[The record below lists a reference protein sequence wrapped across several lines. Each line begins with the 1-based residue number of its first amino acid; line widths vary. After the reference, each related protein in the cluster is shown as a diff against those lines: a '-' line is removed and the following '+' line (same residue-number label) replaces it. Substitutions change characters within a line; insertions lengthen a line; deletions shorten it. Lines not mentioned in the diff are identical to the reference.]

1 MVGMKTKF
9 MLLAAGMVAAL
20 STAQADLLEFD
31 DVVLF
36 GGTLSYSGDP
46 GAPLIG
52 TNIIFDT
59 VVGTGTPA
67 NNGVAYEVVGGDL
80 DFTTGPNT
88 SEGAFYTFGSG
99 GSFVLSGTVR
109 RPDLSIVASGVLL
122 SGSFVGESIVLGLG
136 GGNGLFSGVGT
147 DTKNPDL
154 LAEYGITA
162 ALFDFANTEI
172 GFAVAGLEADGGFV
186 ADVRDADLTN
196 TARVPEGGIGIGLL
210 GFLLTGMGLLRARLS
225 RVRA

>member
-1 MVGMKTKF
+1 LV
-9 MLLAAGMVAAL
+9 
-20 STAQADLLEFD
+20 
-31 DVVLF
+31 
-36 GGTLSYSGDP
+36 
-46 GAPLIG
+46 G

-59 VVGTGTPA
+59 VIGVDTTA
-67 NNGVAYEVVGGDL
+67 NDGVAYQIVGGDL

-88 SEGAFYTFGSG
+88 SEGAFYTFASG
-99 GSFVLSGTVR
+99 GTFTLSGTVR

-136 GGNGLFSGVGT
+136 GGNGLFSGVGI

-162 ALFDFANTEI
+162 TLFDFANTEI

-186 ADVRDADLTN
+186 AEVRDADLTN